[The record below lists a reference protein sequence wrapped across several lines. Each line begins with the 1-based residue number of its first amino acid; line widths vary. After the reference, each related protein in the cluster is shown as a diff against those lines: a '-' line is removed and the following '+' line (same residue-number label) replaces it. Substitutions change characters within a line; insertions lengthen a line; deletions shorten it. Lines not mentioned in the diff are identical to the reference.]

1 MDANEKIIDTFATRV
16 RQMILQYHDVVKE
29 NGELYAMVDERDAQ
43 IRLLEAKVRQL
54 QNDYNS
60 LKTARMIEVSDH
72 DLDTAKRKVNK
83 LIRDVDKC
91 ITLLSEQQ

>member
-29 NGELYAMVDERDAQ
+29 NGELYAMVDERDAE
-43 IRLLEAKVRQL
+43 IRRLQAAVRQL
-54 QNDYNS
+54 QNDYKS
-60 LKTARMIEVSDH
+60 LKTARMLEVSDT